1 MMTKILEIQNLIV
14 EQVTEQFISNHMIDI
29 DQDLGIDGYNINLFL
44 IQLMFSS
51 VIFQI
56 YITLCITIW
65 KT

>member
-65 KT
+65 TT